1 MYVMDIFIVL
11 LMDCIMYT
19 DSLCNKDRVH
29 ERTVSFQALQT
40 VNFLLSAFFFL
51 RWGEL
56 YNLWSAC
63 RLQETMT
70 GVILSLV

>member
-19 DSLCNKDRVH
+19 DSLYNKDRVH

-40 VNFLLSAFFFL
+40 VNFLLSAFFFFEV
-51 RWGEL
+51 G
-56 YNLWSAC
+56 
-63 RLQETMT
+63 
-70 GVILSLV
+70 GVI